1 MSSVQ
6 RILVTAVGITGALWD
21 RHNVVSSNAAQS
33 ATFPDMSD
41 NATVENTGDVTVSE
55 SCGRHP
61 SRGRCFSAASRY
73 SIPPSK

>member
-6 RILVTAVGITGALWD
+6 RILATAVFITGALWD
-21 RHNVVSSNAAQS
+21 RHNGVSSNAALS

-55 SCGRHP
+55 SCRGHP

-73 SIPPSK
+73 SIHHSK